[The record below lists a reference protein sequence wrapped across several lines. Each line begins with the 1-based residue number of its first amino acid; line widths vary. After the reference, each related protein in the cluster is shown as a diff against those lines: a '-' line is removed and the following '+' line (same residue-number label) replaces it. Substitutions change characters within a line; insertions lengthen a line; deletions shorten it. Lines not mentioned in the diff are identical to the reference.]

1 LPKSPDIRNPPTAA
15 LNCWSKSMA
24 TTLERQDSFK
34 TSLRNQKRRLSST
47 KQPSPGLTGSPRG
60 SPNVGLSPRNSP
72 IKGMS
77 PRNSPNTSKAGTP
90 EISTIAEDSPVQAS
104 PCPSPR
110 AMTPVPQDSP
120 LLHPRPLSPCVQRAR
135 SFNKDLRRAASFR
148 AAKERSCSRN
158 SSAANS
164 RQGSPEPAPAAAP
177 PSSAE
182 VSFSIKRAL
191 GARKGWKIMTEDGE
205 SLDSN
210 ALRAVVGMIKEI
222 EYQGLAVPERITIRV
237 P

>member
-1 LPKSPDIRNPPTAA
+1 
-15 LNCWSKSMA
+15 
-24 TTLERQDSFK
+24 
-34 TSLRNQKRRLSST
+34 
-47 KQPSPGLTGSPRG
+47 
-60 SPNVGLSPRNSP
+60 
-72 IKGMS
+72 MS
-77 PRNSPNTSKAGTP
+77 PRNSPNASKAGTP
-90 EISTIAEDSPVQAS
+90 EISTIAEDSPSVAS

-110 AMTPVPQDSP
+110 AITPVPQDSP
-120 LLHPRPLSPCVQRAR
+120 LLHPRALSPCVQRAR

-164 RQGSPEPAPAAAP
+164 RQGSPEPAPAVA
-177 PSSAE
+177 SAE

>member
-1 LPKSPDIRNPPTAA
+1 
-15 LNCWSKSMA
+15 M
-24 TTLERQDSFK
+24 
-34 TSLRNQKRRLSST
+34 
-47 KQPSPGLTGSPRG
+47 G
-60 SPNVGLSPRNSP
+60 
-72 IKGMS
+72 
-77 PRNSPNTSKAGTP
+77 
-90 EISTIAEDSPVQAS
+90 
-104 PCPSPR
+104 
-110 AMTPVPQDSP
+110 
-120 LLHPRPLSPCVQRAR
+120 
-135 SFNKDLRRAASFR
+135 DLRRAASFR

-164 RQGSPEPAPAAAP
+164 RQGSPEPAPAVA
-177 PSSAE
+177 SAE
-182 VSFSIKRAL
+182 VSFSIKRSL

>member
-1 LPKSPDIRNPPTAA
+1 LESDWAKSPEIGDETVG
-15 LNCWSKSMA
+15 LNCWSESMA

-47 KQPSPGLTGSPRG
+47 KQPSPGLTSSPKG

-90 EISTIAEDSPVQAS
+90 EISTIAEDSPVVS

-120 LLHPRPLSPCVQRAR
+120 LLHPRALSPCVQRAR

-164 RQGSPEPAPAAAP
+164 RQGSPEPAPAVA
-177 PSSAE
+177 SAE

>member
-1 LPKSPDIRNPPTAA
+1 MGDER
-15 LNCWSKSMA
+15 MA

-34 TSLRNQKRRLSST
+34 TSLRNRKRRLSST
-47 KQPSPGLTGSPRG
+47 KQPSPGVTNSPKGSPI
-60 SPNVGLSPRNSP
+60 VGLSPRNSP

-90 EISTIAEDSPVQAS
+90 EINTIAEDPPMAS

-110 AMTPVPQDSP
+110 SVTPVPQDSP
-120 LLHPRPLSPCVQRAR
+120 LLHPRALSPCVQRAR

-164 RQGSPEPAPAAAP
+164 RQGSPEPAPVVNNLPQHAT
-177 PSSAE
+177 E
-182 VSFSIKRAL
+182 LSFSIKRAL

-205 SLDSN
+205 TLDSN
-210 ALRAVVGMIKEI
+210 ALKTVVGMIKEI
-222 EYQGLAVPERITIRV
+222 EYQGLAVPERITIKV

>member
-1 LPKSPDIRNPPTAA
+1 VNFQKLDPTLLGRVSPLSNI
-15 LNCWSKSMA
+15 MA

-47 KQPSPGLTGSPRG
+47 KQPSPGVTNSPKG
-60 SPNVGLSPRNSP
+60 GTPIVGLSPRNSP

-77 PRNSPNTSKAGTP
+77 PRNSPNASKAGTP
-90 EISTIAEDSPVQAS
+90 EISTIAEDSTVAS

-120 LLHPRPLSPCVQRAR
+120 LLHPRALSPCVQRAR

-164 RQGSPEPAPAAAP
+164 RQGSPEPAPAVAAT
-177 PSSAE
+177 SSAE

-210 ALRAVVGMIKEI
+210 ALRAVVGMIKDI